1 MTEQSNNTIEKT
13 IIKTNP
19 VVDKI
24 LVLLSENSMGDYY
37 LVDVEDHFKN
47 RLQVSDLVLSF
58 YDNFEELQLE
68 KAFKSFKGM
77 MIGCNRGTSP
87 EPQLEEFR
95 NKIKTHEDYISSLL
109 IDTYTPNGLMKFLDQ
124 VDHFLEEVA
133 FKESLLEFTRDV
145 LDAFGVDLEVTDKII
160 DSLSLNQFDINEYQE
175 ETLVHD
181 RGTAKVIS
189 REEKKKRDGE
199 NRVKYSEEAQRQAIA
214 EAIYNCF
221 VNKIAKD
228 KVITPVEVSPD
239 ELYAEVAKFLDST
252 LNKTVDTN
260 KTQSSNTEEDVQ
272 EVHVEEVDEPEIIEE
287 DISDE
292 ELNKVIA
299 TEALIENIESSNK
312 MTSERALELVKD
324 LNKKWLDQL
333 FPNIMHKLD
342 NINFF
347 KSNINKYKIN
357 SGDKTE
363 DVVAKVAGGVVHLE
377 LLKKNL
383 SKWNNENENWKTEDN
398 KTIKK
403 NQKQWRREFV
413 KFKNSLLESILPTIK
428 SILNINEEPEI
439 VDDED
444 SIDLVI
450 SNKTEPEI
458 KHEEHNPNSTIIGDV
473 ANSISTESMEETTNI
488 YNNMISLECLKE
500 QVSNDD
506 ELFDLVLET
515 ENLENR
521 ADILN
526 KMSKFSIY
534 DGTETKLG
542 ITASIQRRVKINNK
556 KFN

>member
-521 ADILN
+521 TGILN

>member
-1 MTEQSNNTIEKT
+1 MSEQSNNIVEKT

-37 LVDVEDHFKN
+37 LVDIEDHFKN
-47 RLQVSDLVLSF
+47 RSQVSDLVLSF

-95 NKIKTHEDYISSLL
+95 NKIKTHEDYVTSLL

-124 VDHFLEEVA
+124 VDHFLDEVA

-145 LDAFGVDLEVTDKII
+145 LDAFGVDLEVTDKIV

-189 REEKKKRDGE
+189 REEKKKRDEE
-199 NRVKYSEEAQRQAIA
+199 NRVKYSEETQRQAIA
-214 EAIYNCF
+214 EALYNCF
-221 VNKIAKD
+221 VNKISKE
-228 KVITPVEVSPD
+228 KVITPSEVSPD
-239 ELYAEVAKFLDST
+239 ALYSEVSKFFDSII
-252 LNKTVDTN
+252 NKTDN
-260 KTQSSNTEEDVQ
+260 PIQTQQTQTEED
-272 EVHVEEVDEPEIIEE
+272 EEELHVEEVEEPEIIEE

-292 ELNKVIA
+292 ELNKVIS

-312 MTSERALELVKD
+312 MTSERALELVKV

-357 SGDKTE
+357 PGDKTE

-377 LLKKNL
+377 ILKKNL

-439 VDDED
+439 IDDED

-458 KHEEHNPNSTIIGDV
+458 KPIENNPNSIIIGDV
-473 ANSISTESMEETTNI
+473 SNSTSTESMEETTNI
-488 YNNMISLECLKE
+488 YNSMISLECLKE

-521 ADILN
+521 TDILN

-542 ITASIQRRVKINNK
+542 ITTSIQRRVRINNK
-556 KFN
+556 KFD